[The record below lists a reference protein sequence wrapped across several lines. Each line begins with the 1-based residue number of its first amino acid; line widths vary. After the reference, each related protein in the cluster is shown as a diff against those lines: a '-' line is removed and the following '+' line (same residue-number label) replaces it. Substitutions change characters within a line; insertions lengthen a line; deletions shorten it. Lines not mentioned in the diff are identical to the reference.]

1 MKKIITLLIA
11 LVMALTVVLPAT
23 VETSYADEEFKV
35 RTTMPGYDSTAGKKY
50 YYTDDNVFYKH
61 NLGPDRV
68 YHSSYG
74 GYCVGN
80 CTWYAYG
87 RASEILGM
95 PLNSE
100 FRWSASQWWNT
111 NKKGNYYPYGS
122 KPKVGAIA
130 CYSTH
135 VAIVEKVVDGKPYV
149 SESGWK
155 VSKNKPTKASNLKFN
170 YGKPWSS
177 NPKGYIYILDSP
189 KAVDVD
195 YTVKITV
202 SDLNMRTGPGTGY
215 SRIGYVKKGTY
226 DVVKECG
233 NWVQLESNGYWVCL
247 DYVTVIEKK
256 EESVV
261 EEGTAVDYKVK
272 VTITNL
278 NMRIGPGTKYD
289 SKGYIKPGTYKVVKE
304 NNGWIKLEE
313 NGYWI
318 AMNYAKK
325 VSESTENNST
335 TDKTEDKTEAN
346 KTETKE
352 PAKNNTTLYTVKIN
366 TTALHMRTGPGTNY
380 SSKGLVLRGSKY
392 KIKDTK
398 NGWGQLNKNGYWI
411 KLSYTIP
418 VDADFNVKVKVKKL
432 NMRTGPGIKYKRK
445 GYIKP
450 GAYTI
455 TETKNGWGK
464 VKSNGYWIKLSYTT
478 KI

>member
-1 MKKIITLLIA
+1 MKKILTLVIA
-11 LVMALTVVLPAT
+11 FFMVASVFVPAT
-23 VETSYADEEFKV
+23 AEISYADEEFKI
-35 RTTMPGYDSTAGKKY
+35 RTTMPGYSSTAGKKY

-135 VAIVEKVVDGKPYV
+135 VAIVEKVVDGQPYV

-155 VSKNKPTKASNLKFN
+155 VSKEKPEKVSSLKFN
-170 YGKPWSS
+170 YGKPWCS
-177 NPKGYIYILDSP
+177 NPKGYIYILDAP
-189 KAVDVD
+189 EVKDAD
-195 YTVKITV
+195 YTVKISV

-215 SRIGYVKKGTY
+215 DRVGYAPKGTY

-233 NWVQLESNGYWVCL
+233 NWVQLKKNEYWVCL
-247 DYVTVIEKK
+247 DYVTVIEEQEK
-256 EESVV
+256 EKEQEKEPEKVV
-261 EEGTAVDYKVK
+261 DEGTIVNYKVK
-272 VTITNL
+272 VKIKNL
-278 NMRIGPGTKYD
+278 NMRTGPGIDYEA
-289 SKGYIKPGTYKVVKE
+289 KGFIKPGTYTIIKKK
-304 NNGWIKLEE
+304 NGWGKIKS

-318 AMNYAKK
+318 SLEYTEKVEQNTSEKIDEPTQEEVKK
-325 VSESTENNST
+325 E
-335 TDKTEDKTEAN
+335 
-346 KTETKE
+346 
-352 PAKNNTTLYTVKIN
+352 LYTVRIN
-366 TTALHMRTGPGTNY
+366 TDALNMRTGPGTKY
-380 SSKGLVLRGSKY
+380 SSKGVVVYGSKY

-411 KLSYTIP
+411 KLSYTVKAQP
-418 VDADFNVKVKVKKL
+418 DYKVKVTVTKL
-432 NMRTGPGIKYKRK
+432 NMRTGPGTKYKSK
-445 GYIKP
+445 GYIKT
-450 GAYTI
+450 GTHTI